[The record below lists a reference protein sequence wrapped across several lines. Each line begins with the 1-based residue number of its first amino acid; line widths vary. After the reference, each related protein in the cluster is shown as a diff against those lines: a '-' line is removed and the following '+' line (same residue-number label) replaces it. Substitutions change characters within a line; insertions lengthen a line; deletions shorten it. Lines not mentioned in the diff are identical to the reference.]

1 MKKLAPKISCKY
13 ARLFLLGLYLLISFA
28 SVSLAQGTITQPPII
43 PSGGTSTE
51 KLYIPHNTSQ
61 ESNKTYMEQRLLP
74 GIASSIIGITGAL
87 ALLFTIISGIQLLT
101 AYGNT
106 DAAGKAQKT
115 LTWSLIGLLVAGLS
129 YAIVRIIASITV

>member
-1 MKKLAPKISCKY
+1 MHNISTTISCKS
-13 ARLFLLGLYLLISFA
+13 AKLFLLGLYLLISFA

-43 PSGGTSTE
+43 PAGGTSQE
-51 KLYIPHNTSQ
+51 KLFIPHNTSQ
-61 ESNKTYMEQRLLP
+61 ESNKTYLETRLLP

-87 ALLFTIISGIQLLT
+87 ALLFTIVSGIQLLT